1 MGVTIHF
8 KGTLNDPAL
17 QAEILE
23 ELSEIAAEIGWSSTE
38 IEHDSPHVKGLVIG
52 PPKGSEPLSFLFD
65 DRGRTRNLTELITND
80 FENEPPYSFTKTQF
94 APIEVHITI
103 IKLLKYIK
111 KKYISDLEVFDEGAF
126 WETEDRQLLQNKMD
140 FLKDKINLIADLLSN
155 VKRDENE
162 TEESFADKI
171 EEILKRKLGN

>member
-8 KGTLNDPAL
+8 KGTLNDPA
-17 QAEILE
+17 QQGAILE

-38 IEHDSPHVKGLVIG
+38 IEHEAPHVKGVVIE

-65 DRGRTRNLTELITND
+65 DEGRTRNLTELITNE
-80 FENEPPYSFTKTQF
+80 FETEPPYSFIKTQF
-94 APIEVHITI
+94 APIEVHITV
-103 IKLLKYIK
+103 IKLLKYLK
-111 KKYISDLEVFDEGAF
+111 KKNISDLEVFDEGCF
-126 WETEDRQLLQNKMD
+126 WETEDRELLQKKMD

-162 TEESFADKI
+162 TEESLADKI